1 MLGWLLFQRSTES
14 AMPGTHD
21 QNVRVTLPVGGAEL
35 LLADVEP
42 PLQAASTRVAAAA
55 PTASRSL
62 PRDRT
67 VRPALRIEDVMC
79 CLLLSSPPR
88 RRTVW
93 AGLFGSAPKWGG
105 PDFSSP
111 IGSDQWE
118 VWERAQTP
126 RSGSYDA
133 GVATSDRRGP
143 APGRRPTIEDVA
155 RLADVSRGTVSRV
168 LNGGRNVRPAVFDAV
183 NAAIDALGYSVNQAA
198 RNLAR
203 GHTGSIAFV
212 ISDRE
217 ESLFE
222 DPNFGMFVRVFSRQL
237 RQNGRHL
244 LLTMAQDEEEENFL
258 GDYLTLGHVDGALL
272 ALTHER
278 EPLLG
283 RLLSNHLPLVVL
295 GKPLGFEDAFSWVA
309 IDDEK
314 AAFTVVSYLAGRV
327 GGPIGTV
334 TGPMHTSS
342 GRERFEGYRR
352 AIGDQFRTGL
362 VAAGDWSLRSG
373 RLGAQQ
379 LLDRNP

>member
-1 MLGWLLFQRSTES
+1 M
-14 AMPGTHD
+14 
-21 QNVRVTLPVGGAEL
+21 
-35 LLADVEP
+35 
-42 PLQAASTRVAAAA
+42 
-55 PTASRSL
+55 
-62 PRDRT
+62 
-67 VRPALRIEDVMC
+67 
-79 CLLLSSPPR
+79 
-88 RRTVW
+88 
-93 AGLFGSAPKWGG
+93 
-105 PDFSSP
+105 
-111 IGSDQWE
+111 
-118 VWERAQTP
+118 
-126 RSGSYDA
+126 
-133 GVATSDRRGP
+133 ATSDQRSAAPAQRRP
-143 APGRRPTIEDVA
+143 AAGEADSGTAADSGAAGDSGAAATARRPTIEDVA
-155 RLADVSRGTVSRV
+155 RLAGVSRGTVSRV
-168 LNGGRNVRPAVFDAV
+168 LNGGRNVRPAVLDTV

-217 ESLFE
+217 ERLFE
-222 DPNFGMFVRVFSRQL
+222 DPNFGLFVRVFSRQL
-237 RQNGRHL
+237 RANGRHL
-244 LLTMAQDEEEENFL
+244 LMTTAQDEEEENFL

-327 GGPIGTV
+327 GGSIGTV

-352 AIGDQFRTGL
+352 AIGDQFRNGL
-362 VAAGDWSLRSG
+362 VAAGDWSVQSG

-379 LLDRNP
+379 LLDRNPELRGLFVASDLMAVGAIGALRDAGRRIPQDVAVVGFDNSAAATMVEPALTTMRNPIEQTALEALQILDDQIAGRVRHPVHVLLSSELVERGSA